1 MCTAEGALVQLSALS
16 AGAYAVLAAVEAA
29 LARSSLAGPLSGASH
44 SAFRSAVE
52 ASAGGNKT
60 LAHSLTGAV
69 FQSPTQRLVLR
80 PKRPIHYQNLPS

>member
-1 MCTAEGALVQLSALS
+1 MAEGALVQLSALS
-16 AGAYAVLAAVEAA
+16 AGDYAVLAAVEAA

-60 LAHSLTGAV
+60 LAHGLAGAV
-69 FQSPTQRLVLR
+69 FHNPNITLVLR
-80 PKRPIHYQNLPS
+80 PKKVVSY